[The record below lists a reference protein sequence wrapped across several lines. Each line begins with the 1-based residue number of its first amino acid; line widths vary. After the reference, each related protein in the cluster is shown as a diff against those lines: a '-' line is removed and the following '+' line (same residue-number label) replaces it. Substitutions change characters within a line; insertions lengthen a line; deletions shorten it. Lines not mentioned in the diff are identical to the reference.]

1 MPCKEVSS
9 TQRNHPGGCIT
20 YLRSVFEGVPN
31 IGGKD
36 FYMKRIVSVIMAG
49 LLMIACTNTTVF
61 AQEQKYEE
69 LIRYLDEGDYDAAH
83 EYIDKLQEAG
93 NLQESETDITMSD
106 PSQAS
111 SGEDIME
118 IELTPDNFKDY
129 FDIVFSDTET
139 NLNEFDGEIS
149 NYSNTYIFVNNA
161 YNDGMVFLGT
171 STDFAVEIDLQYLEG
186 SFEKN
191 SEVVFFFFFLKSPCS
206 FIIHNDSK
214 DISLKDYSVSRVKGT
229 VFFAKEEAVDSFK
242 RFEET
247 VQVEGYETYVA
258 TTSFNGDEVWAINF
272 VKTINQ

>member
-1 MPCKEVSS
+1 
-9 TQRNHPGGCIT
+9 
-20 YLRSVFEGVPN
+20 
-31 IGGKD
+31 
-36 FYMKRIVSVIMAG
+36 MKRIVSVIMAG
-49 LLMIACTNTTVF
+49 FLMIECTSAVVF
-61 AQEQKYEE
+61 AQHQKYEE
-69 LIRYLDEGDYDAAH
+69 LIRYLDEGDYDAAR

-93 NLQESETDITMSD
+93 NLQESETDTIESD

-191 SEVVFFFFFLKSPCS
+191 SEVVFVGDAQHFHGDGLGIAQFCRNGAQTFG
-206 FIIHNDSK
+206 N
-214 DISLKDYSVSRVKGT
+214 G
-229 VFFAKEEAVDSFK
+229 
-242 RFEET
+242 
-247 VQVEGYETYVA
+247 VEGIQRIDAV
-258 TTSFNGDEVWAINF
+258 F
-272 VKTINQ
+272 VVDDRNLVVCFQLARQ